1 MFYYLKG
8 TLNNLFTDF
17 AVIDA
22 GGVGY
27 KLTVSKNTFA
37 SLSPLYGKTAQLY
50 TYMAVREDAV
60 ELYGFYTADEH
71 SAFKHLISVSGVGP
85 KAAMSVLSTFTSDA
99 LATVVASG
107 DAKTLSRTPGIGLK
121 TAQKIILELKD
132 KISGEI
138 IASPSGAESSFAAA
152 ASGGGSEAVD
162 TLAVLGY
169 TRAEA
174 VAALKGIDP
183 TLPLETIIGEALKKL
198 ASM

>member
-1 MFYYLKG
+1 MFYYIKG
-8 TLNNLFTDF
+8 TLQFLFPDA

-37 SLSPLYGKTAQLY
+37 YLSPLYGKTAMLF

-60 ELYGFYTADEH
+60 EMFGFGTEDEL
-71 SAFKHLISVSGVGP
+71 SAFKLLITVSGVGP
-85 KAAMSVLSTFTSDA
+85 KAAISVLSTFTSDA
-99 LATVVASG
+99 LASVIASG
-107 DAKTLSRTPGIGLK
+107 DAKTLSRTPGVGLK

-138 IASPSGAESSFAAA
+138 VSSAQTESNFVTA
-152 ASGGGSEAVD
+152 ASGGGSDAVD

>member
-8 TLNNLFTDF
+8 TLSHLYTDF
-17 AVIDA
+17 AVIDV
-22 GGVGY
+22 GGAGY

-37 SLSPLYGKTAQLY
+37 SLSPLYGKTAQLF

-60 ELYGFYTADEH
+60 ELYGFYTEDEH
-71 SAFKHLISVSGVGP
+71 SAFKMLISVSGVGP

-138 IASPSGAESSFAAA
+138 VSSAGGESSFAAA
-152 ASGGGSEAVD
+152 ASGGGSDAVD

>member
-8 TLNNLFTDF
+8 NLQFLFPDF

-37 SLSPLYGKTAQLY
+37 YLSPLYGKTAMLF

-60 ELYGFYTADEH
+60 ELYGFGTEDEL
-71 SAFKHLISVSGVGP
+71 SAFKHLITVSGVGP
-85 KAAMSVLSTFTSDA
+85 KAAINVLSTFTADG
-99 LATVVASG
+99 LASVIASG
-107 DAKTLSRTPGIGLK
+107 DAKTLSKTPGVGLK

-138 IASPSGAESSFAAA
+138 VSSYPAESSFVTA
-152 ASGGGSEAVD
+152 ASGGGSDAVD

-169 TRAEA
+169 TRAQA

>member
-8 TLNNLFTDF
+8 NLQFLFPDS
-17 AVIDA
+17 AVIDV
-22 GGVGY
+22 GGAGY

-37 SLSPLYGKTAQLY
+37 YLSPLYGKTATLF
-50 TYMAVREDAV
+50 THMAVREDAV
-60 ELYGFYTADEH
+60 ELYGFGTEDEL
-71 SAFKHLISVSGVGP
+71 SAFKHLITVSGVGP
-85 KAAMSVLSTFTSDA
+85 KAAISVLSTFTA
-99 LATVVASG
+99 NGLASVIASG
-107 DAKTLSRTPGIGLK
+107 DAKTLSRTPGVGLK

-138 IASPSGAESSFAAA
+138 VYSSPTESSFVSA
-152 ASGGGSEAVD
+152 ASGGGSDAVD

-198 ASM
+198 ASV

>member
-60 ELYGFYTADEH
+60 ELYGFYTEDEH

-138 IASPSGAESSFAAA
+138 VSSAGGESSFAAA

>member
-8 TLNNLFTDF
+8 NLQFLFPDS
-17 AVIDA
+17 AVIDV
-22 GGVGY
+22 GGAGY

-37 SLSPLYGKTAQLY
+37 YLSPLYGKTAMLF
-50 TYMAVREDAV
+50 THMAVREDAV
-60 ELYGFYTADEH
+60 ELYGFGTEDEL
-71 SAFKHLISVSGVGP
+71 SAFKHLITVSGVGP
-85 KAAMSVLSTFTSDA
+85 KAAISVLSTFTADG
-99 LATVVASG
+99 LASVIASG
-107 DAKTLSRTPGIGLK
+107 DAKTLSRTPGVGLK

-132 KISGEI
+132 KISGEMVS
-138 IASPSGAESSFAAA
+138 ASPAESSFVSA
-152 ASGGGSEAVD
+152 ASGGGSDAVD

>member
-8 TLNNLFTDF
+8 TLSHLYTDF
-17 AVIDA
+17 AVIDV
-22 GGVGY
+22 GGAGY

-37 SLSPLYGKTAQLY
+37 SLSPLYGKTAQLF
-50 TYMAVREDAV
+50 TYIAVREDAV
-60 ELYGFYTADEH
+60 ELYGFYTEDEH
-71 SAFKHLISVSGVGP
+71 SAFKMLISVSGVGP

-138 IASPSGAESSFAAA
+138 VSSAGGESGFAAA
-152 ASGGGSEAVD
+152 ASGGGSDAVD

>member
-8 TLNNLFTDF
+8 NLQFLFPDF

-37 SLSPLYGKTAQLY
+37 YLSPLYGKTAMLF

-60 ELYGFYTADEH
+60 ELYGFGTEDEL
-71 SAFKHLISVSGVGP
+71 SAFKHLITVSGVGP
-85 KAAMSVLSTFTSDA
+85 KAAINVLSTFTADG
-99 LATVVASG
+99 LASVIASG
-107 DAKTLSRTPGIGLK
+107 DAKTLSKTPGVGLK

-138 IASPSGAESSFAAA
+138 VFSSPAESSFVTA
-152 ASGGGSEAVD
+152 ASGGGSDAVD

-169 TRAEA
+169 TRAQA

>member
-8 TLNNLFTDF
+8 TLQFLFPDS
-17 AVIDA
+17 AVIDV
-22 GGVGY
+22 GGAGY

-37 SLSPLYGKTAQLY
+37 YLSPLYGKTAMLF
-50 TYMAVREDAV
+50 THMAVREDAV
-60 ELYGFYTADEH
+60 ELYGFGTEDEL
-71 SAFKHLISVSGVGP
+71 SAFKHLITVSGVGP
-85 KAAMSVLSTFTSDA
+85 KAAISVLSTFTADG
-99 LATVVASG
+99 LASVIASG
-107 DAKTLSRTPGIGLK
+107 DAKTLSRTPGVGLK

-132 KISGEI
+132 KISGETVS
-138 IASPSGAESSFAAA
+138 ASPAESSFVSA
-152 ASGGGSEAVD
+152 ASGGGSDAVD

>member
-37 SLSPLYGKTAQLY
+37 ALAPLYGKTAMLY

-60 ELYGFYTADEH
+60 ELYGFSTEDEL
-71 SAFKHLISVSGVGP
+71 SAFRHLISVSGVGP
-85 KAAMSVLSTFTSDA
+85 KAAMSVLSTFTSDS
-99 LATVVASG
+99 LASVVASG

-132 KISGEI
+132 KISGEMI
-138 IASPSGAESSFAAA
+138 SSPAAESGFVTA
-152 ASGGGSEAVD
+152 ASGGSSDAID
-162 TLAVLGY
+162 ALAVLGY

-183 TLPLETIIGEALKKL
+183 TLPLETIIGQALKKL
-198 ASM
+198 ATM

>member
-8 TLNNLFTDF
+8 NLQFLFPDS
-17 AVIDA
+17 AVIDV
-22 GGVGY
+22 GGAGY

-37 SLSPLYGKTAQLY
+37 YLSPLYGKTATLF
-50 TYMAVREDAV
+50 THMAVREDAV
-60 ELYGFYTADEH
+60 ELYGFGTEDEL
-71 SAFKHLISVSGVGP
+71 SAFKHLITVSGVGP
-85 KAAMSVLSTFTSDA
+85 KAAISVLSTFTADG
-99 LATVVASG
+99 LASVIASG
-107 DAKTLSRTPGIGLK
+107 DAKTLSRTPGVGLK

-132 KISGEI
+132 KISGEMVYS
-138 IASPSGAESSFAAA
+138 SPTESSFVSA
-152 ASGGGSEAVD
+152 ASGGGSDAVD

>member
-8 TLNNLFTDF
+8 TLSHLYTDF
-17 AVIDA
+17 AVIDV

-37 SLSPLYGKTAQLY
+37 SLSPLYGKTAQLF
-50 TYMAVREDAV
+50 TYIAVREDAV
-60 ELYGFYTADEH
+60 ELYGFYTEDEH
-71 SAFKHLISVSGVGP
+71 SAFKMLISVSGVGP

-138 IASPSGAESSFAAA
+138 VSSAGGESGFAAA
-152 ASGGGSEAVD
+152 ASGGGSDAVD

>member
-8 TLNNLFTDF
+8 TLSHLYTDF
-17 AVIDA
+17 AVIDV
-22 GGVGY
+22 GGAGY

-60 ELYGFYTADEH
+60 ELYGFYTEDEH

-138 IASPSGAESSFAAA
+138 VSSAGGESSFAAA

>member
-8 TLNNLFTDF
+8 NLQFLFPDF

-37 SLSPLYGKTAQLY
+37 YLSPLYGKTAMLF
-50 TYMAVREDAV
+50 THMAVREDAV
-60 ELYGFYTADEH
+60 ELYGFGTEDEL
-71 SAFKHLISVSGVGP
+71 SAFKHLITVSGVGP
-85 KAAMSVLSTFTSDA
+85 KAAINVLSTFTADG
-99 LATVVASG
+99 LASVIASG
-107 DAKTLSRTPGIGLK
+107 DAKTLSKTPGVGLK

-138 IASPSGAESSFAAA
+138 VSSSPTESSFVSA
-152 ASGGGSEAVD
+152 ASGGGSDAVD

>member
-8 TLNNLFTDF
+8 NLQFLFPDS
-17 AVIDA
+17 AVIDV
-22 GGVGY
+22 GGAGY

-37 SLSPLYGKTAQLY
+37 YLSPLYGKTAMLF
-50 TYMAVREDAV
+50 THMAVREDAV
-60 ELYGFYTADEH
+60 ELYGFGTEDEL
-71 SAFKHLISVSGVGP
+71 SAFKHLITVSGVGP
-85 KAAMSVLSTFTSDA
+85 KAAISVLSTFTADG
-99 LATVVASG
+99 LASVIASG
-107 DAKTLSRTPGIGLK
+107 DAKTLSRTPGVGLK

-138 IASPSGAESSFAAA
+138 VSASPAESSFVSA
-152 ASGGGSEAVD
+152 ASGGGSDAVD

>member
-8 TLNNLFTDF
+8 TLNNLFADF

-60 ELYGFYTADEH
+60 ELYGFYTEDEH

-138 IASPSGAESSFAAA
+138 VSSAGGESSFAAA

>member
-8 TLNNLFTDF
+8 TLSHLYTDF
-17 AVIDA
+17 AVIDV
-22 GGVGY
+22 GGAGY

-37 SLSPLYGKTAQLY
+37 SLSPLYGKTAQLF

-60 ELYGFYTADEH
+60 ELYGFYTEDEH
-71 SAFKHLISVSGVGP
+71 SAFKMLISVSGVGP

-138 IASPSGAESSFAAA
+138 VSSAGGESGFAAA
-152 ASGGGSEAVD
+152 ASGGGSDAVD

>member
-8 TLNNLFTDF
+8 TLQFLFPDS
-17 AVIDA
+17 AVIDV
-22 GGVGY
+22 GGAGY

-37 SLSPLYGKTAQLY
+37 YLSPLYGKTAMLF
-50 TYMAVREDAV
+50 THMAVREDAV
-60 ELYGFYTADEH
+60 ELYGFGTEDEL
-71 SAFKHLISVSGVGP
+71 SAFKHLITVSGVGP
-85 KAAMSVLSTFTSDA
+85 KAAISVLSTFTADG
-99 LATVVASG
+99 LASVIASG
-107 DAKTLSRTPGIGLK
+107 DAKTLSRTPGVGLK

-138 IASPSGAESSFAAA
+138 VSASPAESSFVSA
-152 ASGGGSEAVD
+152 ASGGGSDAVD

>member
-8 TLNNLFTDF
+8 TLQFLFPDS
-17 AVIDA
+17 AVIDV
-22 GGVGY
+22 GGAGY

-37 SLSPLYGKTAQLY
+37 YLSPLYGKTAMLF
-50 TYMAVREDAV
+50 THMAVREDAV
-60 ELYGFYTADEH
+60 ELYGFGTEDEL
-71 SAFKHLISVSGVGP
+71 SAFKHLITVSGVGP
-85 KAAMSVLSTFTSDA
+85 KAAISVLSTFTADG
-99 LATVVASG
+99 LASVIASG
-107 DAKTLSRTPGIGLK
+107 DAKTLSRTPGVGLK

-132 KISGEI
+132 KISGEMVS
-138 IASPSGAESSFAAA
+138 ASPAESSFVSA
-152 ASGGGSEAVD
+152 ASGGGSDAVD

>member
-60 ELYGFYTADEH
+60 ELYGFYTEDEH

-138 IASPSGAESSFAAA
+138 VSSAGGESSFAAA

-183 TLPLETIIGEALKKL
+183 TLPLETIIGKALKKL

>member
-1 MFYYLKG
+1 MFP
-8 TLNNLFTDF
+8 DA

-37 SLSPLYGKTAQLY
+37 SLSPLYGKTATLF
-50 TYMAVREDAV
+50 TYRAVREDAV
-60 ELYGFYTADEH
+60 ELFGFATEDEL
-71 SAFKHLISVSGVGP
+71 SAFKLLITVSGVGP
-85 KAAMSVLSTFTSDA
+85 KAAISVLSTFTSDA
-99 LATVVASG
+99 LASVIASG
-107 DAKTLSRTPGIGLK
+107 DAKTLSRTPGVGLK

-138 IASPSGAESSFAAA
+138 VSSAQTESNFVTA
-152 ASGGGSEAVD
+152 ASGGGSDAVD
-162 TLAVLGY
+162 ALAVLGY

-198 ASM
+198 ALM

>member
-1 MFYYLKG
+1 MFYYIKG

-60 ELYGFYTADEH
+60 ELYGFYTEDEH

-138 IASPSGAESSFAAA
+138 VSSAGGESSFAAA

>member
-8 TLNNLFTDF
+8 NLQFLFPDS
-17 AVIDA
+17 AVIDV
-22 GGVGY
+22 GGAGY
-27 KLTVSKNTFA
+27 KLTVSRNTFA
-37 SLSPLYGKTAQLY
+37 YLSPLYGKTATLF
-50 TYMAVREDAV
+50 THMAVREDAV
-60 ELYGFYTADEH
+60 ELYGFGTEDEL
-71 SAFKHLISVSGVGP
+71 SAFKHLITVSGVGP
-85 KAAMSVLSTFTSDA
+85 KAAISVLSTFTADG
-99 LATVVASG
+99 LASVIASG
-107 DAKTLSRTPGIGLK
+107 DAKTLSRTPGVGLK

-138 IASPSGAESSFAAA
+138 VYSSPTESSFVSA
-152 ASGGGSEAVD
+152 ASGGGSDAVD

>member
-8 TLNNLFTDF
+8 TLSCLYTDF
-17 AVIDA
+17 AVIDV
-22 GGVGY
+22 GGAGY

-60 ELYGFYTADEH
+60 ELYGFYTEDEH

-85 KAAMSVLSTFTSDA
+85 KAAMSVLSTFTSDM

-138 IASPSGAESSFAAA
+138 IASPKGADGGFVTA
-152 ASGGGSEAVD
+152 ASGGGSDAVD